1 MSLRRE
7 KKGGRPQQI
16 KSGFSKEHISIL
28 CSELTK
34 IPLKKKQPT
43 GSTM

>member
-1 MSLRRE
+1 MSLRSE
-7 KKGGRPQQI
+7 KKGGQLQQI

-28 CSELTK
+28 RSELTK
-34 IPLKKKQPT
+34 IPFKKKQPT